1 MTDLRKVALIGTGGT
16 ISAVGS
22 DPYDLID
29 YYANGQMLDA
39 AGVLGLLPRV
49 PAGIDVI
56 TVPLLPI
63 SSTGIYFNEWKQ
75 LVSACD
81 DLVRDV
87 PNLVGIVIS
96 HGTAS
101 MEETAYFLN
110 LTLKVRV
117 PVVLVGSQRPSNAL
131 SSDAGLNLYN
141 ALRVAAD
148 PDSWGLGV
156 LVVLNDEIH
165 AAREVTKTS
174 TYRLQTFRSPDVGL
188 LGHCDG
194 DSIAYYR
201 LPVRLAAPNTEF
213 DLAGMDSL
221 PKVGISYSHTG
232 SDGCVIRAFIAAGM
246 RGIVVAAFAPG
257 CFTSGELAA
266 LREAVAAGIK
276 VVVSTRAGSGRIG
289 DRAELRE
296 NGLIAAD
303 NLNPQKAR
311 LLLALALT
319 RAADLEKIK
328 RIFATY

>member
-1 MTDLRKVALIGTGGT
+1 MTDSRKVALIGTGGT
-16 ISAVGS
+16 IAAVGS
-22 DPYDLID
+22 GPYDLID
-29 YYANGQMLDA
+29 YDANGQMLDA

-49 PAGIDVI
+49 PLGIEVI
-56 TVPLLPI
+56 TVAQEPI
-63 SSTGIYFNEWKQ
+63 SSTGVYLNEWKQ
-75 LVSACD
+75 LVSTCD
-81 DLVRDV
+81 ELVRDI
-87 PNLVGIVIS
+87 PDLVGIVIS

-194 DSIAYYR
+194 DTVAYYR
-201 LPVRLAAPNTEF
+201 LPLRLGAPNTEF

-232 SDGCVIRAFIAAGM
+232 SDGCVIRAFIEAGM

-257 CFTSGELAA
+257 CFTRDELAA
-266 LREAVAAGIK
+266 LREAVDAHIK
-276 VVVSTRAGSGRIG
+276 VVVSTRAGSGRVG
-289 DRAELRE
+289 DGVELRE
-296 NGLIAAD
+296 NSLIAAD

-319 RAADLEKIK
+319 QTADLDEIK
-328 RIFATY
+328 RIFLTY